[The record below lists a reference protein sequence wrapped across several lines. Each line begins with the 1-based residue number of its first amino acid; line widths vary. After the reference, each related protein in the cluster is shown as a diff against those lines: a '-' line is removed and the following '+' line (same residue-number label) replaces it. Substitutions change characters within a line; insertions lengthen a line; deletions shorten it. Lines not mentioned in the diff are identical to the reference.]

1 MGKSFL
7 GRGWKFPV
15 VVDPATGRI
24 AMSEF
29 EDDIAEAVRIILYTA
44 KGERVMRP
52 DFGCGIHEFVFET
65 TDPTT
70 LSLMEASVEE
80 AITRWEPRV
89 HEVDVK
95 ITQEQHDEGKLHIS
109 VSYRVRTT
117 NNLYN
122 QVYPFY
128 MHEGTR

>member
-1 MGKSFL
+1 MDKNFL

-15 VVDPATGRI
+15 TVDPATGRI
-24 AMSEF
+24 LMSEA
-29 EDDIAEAVRIILYTA
+29 EEDIAEAIRVIIWTA

-52 DFGCGIHEFVFET
+52 NFGCGIHQFVFER

-70 LSLMEASVEE
+70 VSLMEESVKA
-80 AITRWEPRV
+80 AIMQWEPRV
-89 HEVDVK
+89 HQVTAKVTPDPGSDGRLL
-95 ITQEQHDEGKLHIS
+95 IQ
-109 VSYRVRTT
+109 VSYVVRST

-128 MHEGTR
+128 IHEGTT